1 MTARAPAT
9 TDEHA
14 FPFASDSEMGRLM
27 RVHDWTK
34 TAVGAPETWPRSL
47 RHAVATLLDCKLP
60 MYLAWGPQLVQF
72 YNDAYR
78 PILGEKHPA
87 ALGASSWTTWD
98 EIWPTI
104 GPMWAEVRAGKAIG
118 FDDFRLTINRYGY
131 PEDCYFNFSYSPVRD
146 DEGHPAGVLVAFTET
161 TARVV
166 SERRLM
172 FLDALTQATRN
183 LEQPEQVMEVA
194 AAMLGRYLGVNRC
207 AYAQVLEDEDTFDLL
222 GDFNDGVGSIVGR
235 YRFTQ
240 FGKAVHELMLAGRP
254 YVNDDVDA
262 DPRTASG
269 DLSAY
274 RATEIRAVI
283 CVPLLRGDRF
293 VAAMAVHEAKPRR
306 WRTEEIELVETV
318 VGRCYDALDRIRT
331 ASALREEARL
341 LEILNRTGAALSGEL
356 DLQSL
361 LQRVTD
367 AATELTGARF
377 GAFFYNGT
385 DERGDALLLYTL
397 SGAAREQ
404 FEGLGH
410 PRPTALFGPT
420 FRGEPPI
427 RIDDVLADPRY
438 GQFGPHHGMPRGHLP
453 VRSYLAVP
461 VVSRGGEVLGGLF
474 FAHPEVGV
482 FSDKSER
489 LAVGIASQAAI
500 AVDNARLYAQAQ
512 RAAADREAL
521 LESERVARTEAERAS
536 ALKDQFLATLSHELR
551 TPLSA
556 ILGWVHILR
565 RKLGDAQPD
574 LLKGVD
580 VIERSTRAQTQL
592 IDDLLDMSRITS
604 GKLLLTKQP
613 VPPVGFVQA
622 ALDMIGP
629 VAEAAGVRLV
639 SQLEGVAAIE
649 GDSARLQQ
657 VVWNLLANAVK
668 FTGKG
673 GEVRLSMVTR
683 GEHVEITV
691 ADTGIGID
699 PEFLPHVFKRFRQA
713 DGSTTRKF
721 GGLGLGLSIVKHI
734 VDLHGG
740 TVWAESAGR
749 GHGSSFHVQ
758 LPLIGLAASHAV
770 QAGTERDLT
779 LQGIRVLVVDDDR
792 DGRETLRSVL
802 EDYGALVSTAED
814 ARSALHELTRRRI
827 DVLVSDIGMPEMDGY
842 ELMRRVRQLP
852 PQDNGKVPSIAL
864 TAFARGDDRRQ
875 ALEAGFQR
883 HLSKPFEPLIAA
895 RAIAELCRGAG
906 ATG

>member
-1 MTARAPAT
+1 MRA
-9 TDEHA
+9 
-14 FPFASDSEMGRLM
+14 
-27 RVHDWTK
+27 HDWTR
-34 TAVGAPETWPRSL
+34 TAVGAPDKWPRSL
-47 RHAVATLLDCKLP
+47 RHAVATLLECQLP
-60 MYLAWGPQLVQF
+60 MYLAWGPRLVQF

-87 ALGASSWTTWD
+87 ALGASTWETWH

-118 FDDFRLTINRYGY
+118 FDDFKLTINRYGY

-146 DEGHPAGVLVAFTET
+146 DEGHPAGVLVTFTET
-161 TARVV
+161 TVRVV
-166 SERRLM
+166 SERRLK
-172 FLDALTQATRN
+172 FLDDLAQATRN
-183 LEQPEQVMEVA
+183 LEEPEQVMQVT
-194 AAMLGRYLGVNRC
+194 AAMLGHYLGVNRC
-207 AYAQVLEDEDTFDLL
+207 AYAHVLDDADTFDLV

-235 YRFTQ
+235 YRFTD
-240 FGKAVHELMLAGRP
+240 FGKAVHNLMLAGKP
-254 YVNDDVDA
+254 YINEDVDL
-262 DPRTASG
+262 DPRTVSG

-283 CVPLLRGDRF
+283 CVPLLRGNRF
-293 VAAMAVHEAKPRR
+293 VAAMAVHQASPRR

-318 VGRCYDALDRIRT
+318 VGRCYDALDRISS

-341 LEILNRTGAALSGEL
+341 LEILNRTGAALAGEL
-356 DLQSL
+356 DLQVL

-377 GAFFYNGT
+377 GAFFYNGV
-385 DERGDALLLYTL
+385 DARGDALLLYTL
-397 SGAAREQ
+397 SGAAREE
-404 FEGLGH
+404 FESLGH

-427 RIDDVLADPRY
+427 RIDDVMVDARY
-438 GQFGPHHGMPRGHLP
+438 GQFGPHHGMPAGHLP

-474 FAHPEVGV
+474 FGHPDVGV
-482 FSDKSER
+482 FTDKSER

-500 AVDNARLYAQAQ
+500 AVDNARLYAQSQ
-512 RAAADREAL
+512 RAAADRKAL
-521 LESERVARTEAERAS
+521 LESERVARTEAELAS
-536 ALKDQFLATLSHELR
+536 ASKDQFLATLSHELR

-565 RKLGDAQPD
+565 RKLGDGPPD
-574 LLKGVD
+574 LLKGVE

-629 VAEAAGVRLV
+629 VADAAGVRLV
-639 SQLEGVAAIE
+639 SHLEGVGAIE
-649 GDSARLQQ
+649 GDAARLQQ
-657 VVWNLLANAVK
+657 VIWNLLANAVK

-673 GEVRLSMVTR
+673 GEVRLSMVTA
-683 GEHVEITV
+683 EAHVQIKVE
-691 ADTGIGID
+691 DTGIGIA
-699 PEFLPHVFKRFRQA
+699 PEFLPHVFTRFRQA

-740 TVWAESAGR
+740 TVWAESAGLGR
-749 GHGSSFHVQ
+749 GSSFHVQ
-758 LPLIGLAASHAV
+758 LPLIGHAASQAV
-770 QAGTERDLT
+770 QNAADRDLN
-779 LQGIRVLVVDDDR
+779 LQGIRVLLVDDDR
-792 DGRETLRSVL
+792 DGRDTLRRVL

-814 ARSALHELTRRRI
+814 ARTALHELARSGI

-852 PQDNGKVPSIAL
+852 PQENGNVPSIAL
-864 TAFARGDDRRQ
+864 TAFARGDDRIR
-875 ALEAGFQR
+875 ALDAGFHR
-883 HLSKPFEPLIAA
+883 HLSKPFEPHIAA
-895 RAIAELCRGAG
+895 RAIVELCQGGRA
-906 ATG
+906 AS